1 MTDPLPPSF
10 DFSAKRRVET
20 GGSRRAVSRFPRD
33 NRRDY
38 GSTPRCAS
46 DEARFIVI
54 VTRRC
59 QKLFSLGLLAARH
72 KSRRASLPLSFA
84 VEISARR
91 NNASSPRVNSKSSRV
106 NVPPLPD
113 KFRFEILRPRSIF
126 SRPGEGEERETRTQL
141 GDVVLSFRFA
151 INVSPVT

>member
-126 SRPGEGEERETRTQL
+126 SRPGEGGGTRNENTARGRRSL
-141 GDVVLSFRFA
+141 VPLRH
-151 INVSPVT
+151 